1 MPQDSE
7 VREAESKLPQERAL
21 HLLRLPDQGMNGLK
35 PQNYIL

>member
-21 HLLRLPDQGMNGLK
+21 HLLDYLIK
-35 PQNYIL
+35 E